1 MATGVLICPRVFS
14 RLKEEQ
20 VLTWRTLTYK
30 RPGEY
35 MQFTE
40 SEMLSMKPTSTL
52 TLDQIRESIR
62 ERMIKHAVTGGL
74 QQKESVFV
82 MIDSS
87 TLGATKLTSAISSL
101 KNKYDLANK
110 NLILVVSQI
119 NLTENIYKF
128 QNKDKYRD
136 IHFDNLTYNLDLL
149 FGYTQ
154 FKMNNIVLF
163 HTDVL
168 FDNKVLFEEEKRFLQ
183 GNRNRWLFKDRNEI
197 NDNAQLKM
205 LILLNQMF
213 SKECFLITRD
223 KGLLNKV
230 NKQTNKLHGFHF

>member
-1 MATGVLICPRVFS
+1 
-14 RLKEEQ
+14 
-20 VLTWRTLTYK
+20 
-30 RPGEY
+30 

-40 SEMLSMKPTSTL
+40 REMLNIAPTSTL
-52 TLDQIRESIR
+52 TLDQIHHSIR
-62 ERMIKHAVTGGL
+62 ERMIKYTATGRL
-74 QQKESVFV
+74 QHQESVFV

-87 TLGATKLTSAISSL
+87 TLSATKITSAISSL

-110 NLILVVSQI
+110 NLILIVSQI
-119 NLTENIYKF
+119 SLTENLYKF

-136 IHFDNLTYNLDLL
+136 INFNILTFNLDLL
-149 FGYTQ
+149 FGHTQ

-163 HTDVL
+163 HTDLL
-168 FDNKVLFEEEKRFLQ
+168 FDNKILFEEEKRFLQ
-183 GNRNRWLFKDRNEI
+183 EHRNRWLFKDRNEI

-205 LILLNQMF
+205 LVVLNQMF

-230 NKQTNKLHGFHF
+230 IEQKKKINNIHEFWF